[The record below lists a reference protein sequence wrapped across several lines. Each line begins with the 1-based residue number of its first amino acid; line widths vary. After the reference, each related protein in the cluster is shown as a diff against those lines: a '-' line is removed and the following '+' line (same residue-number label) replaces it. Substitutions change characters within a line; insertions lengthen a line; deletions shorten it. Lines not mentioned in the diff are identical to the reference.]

1 MNKNIYLH
9 SSYFILFVL
18 ETLSVCHV
26 PHEMTYVVGCFVQG
40 LTEVQFE
47 FDGEEFL
54 YADFPKQEI
63 VYTVPKFIFP
73 DPSHVLVGLS
83 ILKDALDN
91 RDWCLL
97 ITKIAAMEEKY
108 PPEEK
113 DPPEI
118 VLFSSDK
125 VELGV
130 ENSLICLVNHFY
142 PPSINVTWTKN
153 GHPVSTGVSLS
164 RYFPNKDQ
172 TFHQLST
179 LTFTPS
185 EGDFYSCTVEHSAL
199 ETPQTRIWEAELTN
213 SDQSLGPVIFCG
225 VGLSLGLLG
234 ITVGVFFFVKGH
246 QRQ

>member
-1 MNKNIYLH
+1 AERSALIGCNH
-9 SSYFILFVL
+9 SFFFS
-18 ETLSVCHV
+18 V

-54 YADFPKQEI
+54 YADFPKKEI
-63 VYTVPKFIFP
+63 VYTVPNFIFP

-83 ILKDALDN
+83 ILEDALDN
-91 RDWCLL
+91 RKWCLL
-97 ITKIAAMEEKY
+97 ITKIAEMEEKY
-108 PPEEK
+108 VPEEK

-130 ENSLICLVNHFY
+130 ENSLICFVNHFY

-153 GHPVSTGVSLS
+153 GHPATGVSLS

-172 TFHQLST
+172 TFHQFST

-199 ETPQTRIWEAELTN
+199 ETPKTRIWEAEVMN
-213 SDQSLGPVIFCG
+213 SDQSLGPAIFCG

-234 ITVGVFFFVKGH
+234 VTVGVFFFVKGH